1 MSSTS
6 HMSPMPRR
14 PIHHVSL
21 SGQAVPSVESQGQ
34 GLAILQLNIE
44 GLTTAKLTILEQI
57 VTSNKATVVLIQET
71 HQVSN
76 SIMKL
81 PGFTL
86 ADFTKNK
93 HHGLATLVKSDA
105 TWTAVSQSADD
116 AEVEWIA
123 INVQDTTIVNVYK
136 PPPCRLVQGYL
147 PDVPTPAL
155 YAGDFNSRHTD
166 CGYTNTNEDGA
177 FLVEWASVVDA
188 TLLYDPKEPSTFY
201 SARWNCNTNPDLA
214 FSKHSPQEAMS
225 VRRILDRFPRSH
237 HRPSLITTS
246 SLIHTIG
253 GRPVLR
259 WHFRKAKWDDF
270 ENAVN
275 ALAENLPLPTRIN
288 LDDAYSAYCRV
299 LLTAAGKHIPRGRRP
314 AYVPCWDAECEAL
327 LQTHIETQSE
337 DERDTAATN
346 LHRRL
351 DEKRRE
357 RWAETVASI
366 DFTHSSKRAWQ
377 TLNRLT
383 GRTSKPSIC
392 PITADAIASQLTNNG
407 RFPDADKTFSRQTTS
422 KVRDLCRAPSAD
434 SDLSIDFTLVEMTSA
449 MRKLKS
455 GKSPGPDNIHPEF
468 ILHQGPKLLEWLR
481 VFCSVCLH
489 WSKLPKIWRRAK
501 VIALPKP
508 NKHPDD
514 PKGYRPISLLCVP
527 YKVMERLLYARL
539 DPVIDPQLPKEQ
551 AGFRRGKS
559 TTDQVTL
566 LTQDIEDTFQVG

>member
-1 MSSTS
+1 MIAF
-6 HMSPMPRR
+6 RR
-14 PIHHVSL
+14 ILL
-21 SGQAVPSVESQGQ
+21 S
-34 GLAILQLNIE
+34 
-44 GLTTAKLTILEQI
+44 
-57 VTSNKATVVLIQET
+57 
-71 HQVSN
+71 
-76 SIMKL
+76 
-81 PGFTL
+81 
-86 ADFTKNK
+86 
-93 HHGLATLVKSDA
+93 
-105 TWTAVSQSADD
+105 
-116 AEVEWIA
+116 
-123 INVQDTTIVNVYK
+123 
-136 PPPCRLVQGYL
+136 
-147 PDVPTPAL
+147 
-155 YAGDFNSRHTD
+155 
-166 CGYTNTNEDGA
+166 
-177 FLVEWASVVDA
+177 
-188 TLLYDPKEPSTFY
+188 
-201 SARWNCNTNPDLA
+201 DLA
-214 FSKHSPQEAMS
+214 FSKHSPQEAMP

-237 HRPSLITTS
+237 RRPPLTTTPSLIQ
-246 SLIHTIG
+246 TIG

-259 WHFRKAKWDDF
+259 WNFRKAKWDDF

-275 ALAENLPLPTRIN
+275 ASAENLPLPTRIN
-288 LDDAYSAYCRV
+288 LDDAYSAYCSV

-327 LQTHIETQSE
+327 LQTHRETQSE

-357 RWAETVASI
+357 MWAETVASI

-392 PITADAIASQLTNNG
+392 PITADAIALQLTHNG

-434 SDLSIDFTLVEMTSA
+434 SDLSRDFTLVEMTSA

-455 GKSPGPDNIHPEF
+455 GKYPGPDNIHPEF

-501 VIALPKP
+501 VFALPKP
-508 NKHPDD
+508 NKPIDD

-566 LTQDIEDTFQVG
+566 LTQDIEDTFQVGEKAGVVLLDLTAAYDTVWHRGLHLKLLQLIPDRHIVNFIMEMLRNRRFTLHTSDGQRSRPRRLKNGVPQGSVLAPCYSTPTSMISQRHSLRSTDTQTTWLSYSMTSNGRRLKQDSRQT